1 MITTMEDSNKEITST
16 TLARRP
22 KGVVTKQWLVVPQVG
37 KSRIEEVGKH
47 SIMRRTGIPA
57 RDLRI
62 LDPTLSYPSTIL
74 GRERAIVVN
83 LEHIKAII
91 TANEM
96 LVLNPKDP
104 GVAPFVQDLEL
115 KLCNVNTGIDGSE
128 KTIEDTP
135 LPSKVGV
142 PQEASGNNSPKISFN
157 TSSKVGSSKVPPFEF
172 RVLEICLKFVCR
184 CLESETGT
192 LELEAYPTLDE
203 LSISVSTLNLQ
214 RVRAIKSRLVAMT
227 VRVQKLRDELEHL
240 LDDDMDMAEMYL
252 TAKLFSPQFEDSE
265 SKQNNIDDDD
275 TVVLEDYSD
284 EEEIRSNKS
293 SSGVGSGQKPKIYE
307 LEKLLEVYFVQL
319 DGALNKLSTMREYVD
334 DTEDYINIILDDKQN
349 QLLRVGVV
357 ISIALVI
364 INFCIVTAGVL
375 GMNIRI
381 PLFDFGVPLQF
392 DECFVALVGSF
403 FVLFAI
409 TLFTIKKK
417 GLLG

>member
-1 MITTMEDSNKEITST
+1 MITTMEDSNKEIIST

-22 KGVVTKQWLVVPQVG
+22 KGVAMKQWLVVSQVG
-37 KSRIEEVGKH
+37 KSRIEEVGKY

-62 LDPTLSYPSTIL
+62 LDPMLSYPSTIL

-128 KTIEDTP
+128 KTIEDSP

-142 PQEASGNNSPKISFN
+142 PQEASDNNSPKISFN
-157 TSSKVGSSKVPPFEF
+157 ASSKVGSSKVPPFEF
-172 RVLEICLKFVCR
+172 RVLEICLEFVCR

-203 LSISVSTLNLQ
+203 LSITVSTLNLQ
-214 RVRAIKSRLVAMT
+214 RVRTIKSRLVAMT

-275 TVVLEDYSD
+275 TVILEDYSD

-293 SSGVGSGQKPKIYE
+293 SSGVGSGQKPKIDE

-357 ISIALVI
+357 ISTALVLI
-364 INFCIVTAGVL
+364 SFGIATAGVF

-392 DECFVALVGSF
+392 DECFVGMVGSF

-409 TLFTIKKK
+409 TLFAIKKK

>member
-142 PQEASGNNSPKISFN
+142 PQEASGDNSPKISFN

-214 RVRAIKSRLVAMT
+214 RVRAIKSRLVAIT

-293 SSGVGSGQKPKIYE
+293 SSGGGSGQKPKIYE

-319 DGALNKLSTMREYVD
+319 DGALNKLSTIPLRS
-334 DTEDYINIILDDKQN
+334 
-349 QLLRVGVV
+349 QLL
-357 ISIALVI
+357 
-364 INFCIVTAGVL
+364 
-375 GMNIRI
+375 
-381 PLFDFGVPLQF
+381 PLLPL
-392 DECFVALVGSF
+392 
-403 FVLFAI
+403 
-409 TLFTIKKK
+409 
-417 GLLG
+417 LLRSSPSNLLC

>member
-142 PQEASGNNSPKISFN
+142 PQEASGDNSPKISFN

-184 CLESETGT
+184 CLESE
-192 LELEAYPTLDE
+192 
-203 LSISVSTLNLQ
+203 
-214 RVRAIKSRLVAMT
+214 
-227 VRVQKLRDELEHL
+227 LRDELEHL

-293 SSGVGSGQKPKIYE
+293 SSGGGSGQKPKIYE

-392 DECFVALVGSF
+392 DECFVALVGTF